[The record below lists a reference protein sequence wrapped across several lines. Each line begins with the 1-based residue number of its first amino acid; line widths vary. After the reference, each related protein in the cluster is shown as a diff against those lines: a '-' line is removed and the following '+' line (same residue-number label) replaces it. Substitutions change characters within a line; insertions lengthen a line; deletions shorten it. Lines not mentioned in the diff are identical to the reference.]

1 MDLEK
6 IQQLM
11 KTLEESRLKK
21 LVLKQGDFEL
31 TLEKEGEVFTP
42 MMQAP
47 PQITHHHALRGI
59 IEESSTESSQ
69 RGERGGTRKPELE
82 GTYVTSPMV
91 GTFYASSGPDQSPFV
106 KVGDRVEAGTVV
118 CIIEAMK
125 VMNEVKSGTLGIV
138 AEILVENGQPIEFGT
153 KLFRV
158 H

>member
-21 LVLKQGDFEL
+21 LVIKQGDFEL
-31 TLEKEGEVFTP
+31 TLEKEGDVFMP
-42 MMQAP
+42 MMQAT

-59 IEESSTESSQ
+59 IDEPSAESSQ

-91 GTFYASSGPDQSPFV
+91 GTFYTSSGPDQPPFV
-106 KVGDRVEAGTVV
+106 KVGDRVDAGTVV
-118 CIIEAMK
+118 CIVEAMK
-125 VMNEVKSGTLGIV
+125 VMNEVKAGTLGVV
-138 AEILVENGQPIEFGT
+138 AEVLIENGQPIEFGT

>member
-21 LVLKQGDFEL
+21 LVIKQGDFEL
-31 TLEKEGEVFTP
+31 TLEKEGEVFMP
-42 MMQAP
+42 MMQAA

-59 IEESSTESSQ
+59 VEEPSAEASQ
-69 RGERGGTRKPELE
+69 RGERGGARKPELE
-82 GTYVTSPMV
+82 GTFVTSPMV
-91 GTFYASSGPDQSPFV
+91 GTFYTSSGPDQPSFV
-106 KVGDRVEAGTVV
+106 KVGDRVDAGTVV
-118 CIIEAMK
+118 CIVEAMK
-125 VMNEVKSGTLGIV
+125 VMNEVKAGTLGVV
-138 AEILVENGQPIEFGT
+138 AEILIENGQPIEFGT